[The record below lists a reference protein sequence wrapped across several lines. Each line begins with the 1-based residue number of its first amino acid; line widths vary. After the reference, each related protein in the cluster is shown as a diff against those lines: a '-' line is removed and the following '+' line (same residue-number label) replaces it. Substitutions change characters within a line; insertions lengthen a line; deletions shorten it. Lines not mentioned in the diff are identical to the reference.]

1 MAASRDVP
9 SDGTIEFSGIRTV
22 RTAEQS
28 HSLLLEALSAASS
41 IRVDCSQLTEADISL
56 VQLIL
61 SARKTAAGT
70 GKRLTLA
77 HPAEGILHGVLMR
90 GGFLRADSP
99 AGELGFWLKTEAFDE
114 DHS

>member
-1 MAASRDVP
+1 MAASREEP
-9 SDGTIEFSGIRTV
+9 SDGTIEFGGIRTV

-41 IRVDCSQLTEADISL
+41 IRVDCSHVTEADISL
-56 VQLIL
+56 VQLLL

-77 HPAEGILHGVLMR
+77 HPAEGALGGILTR

-99 AGELGFWLKTEAFDE
+99 ASERRFWLKSEVADE
-114 DHS
+114 EHS